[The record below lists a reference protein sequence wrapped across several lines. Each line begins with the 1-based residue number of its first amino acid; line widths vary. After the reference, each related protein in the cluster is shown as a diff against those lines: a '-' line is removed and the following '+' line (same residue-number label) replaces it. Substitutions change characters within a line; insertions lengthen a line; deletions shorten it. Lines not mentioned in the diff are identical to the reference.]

1 MIAGPELQEYLDEIR
16 QEVCSRCV
24 ERPYGG
30 PPCGPLGK
38 PCGVELHLPQLVESV
53 RAVHSDLIAPYLDTN
68 RREVCEHCPYLHNA
82 DCCPCPMDSLAVLV
96 VEAIEAVDRRRQRRG
111 HGPEV
116 IATLPGHDRPDM
128 AEVSRAYEA
137 AAGTWTGCDWPTA
150 FGPAALDL
158 QGWTAAEAEAEA
170 VEAPAGQ
177 RKDWAAAARW
187 LTEVERRAEE
197 AEAEA
202 EMAVRAAA
210 AGDWPQAAEHAW
222 VAWSIE
228 FSTGRPFRQG
238 ATAWQRLYKAVA
250 AAARAHD
257 EREARDLIQVSTRL
271 P

>member
-137 AAGTWTGCDWPTA
+137 AAGTWASCDWPTA

-158 QGWTAAEAEAEA
+158 QGWTAAEAEAHA
-170 VEAPAGQ
+170 VEAPAAQ
-177 RKDWAAAARW
+177 RKDWEAAARW

-222 VAWSIE
+222 MAWSIE

-238 ATAWQRLYKAVA
+238 ATAWQRLYKAVTA
-250 AAARAHD
+250 GASAHD
-257 EREARDLIQVSTRL
+257 EREARDLIQVSIRL

>member
-1 MIAGPELQEYLDEIR
+1 MIAEPELQEYLDEIR

-38 PCGVELHLPQLVESV
+38 PCGVELHLPQLVEAV
-53 RAVHSDLIAPYLDTN
+53 RQVHSDLIGPYLATN
-68 RREVCEHCPYLHNA
+68 RSEVCEHCPYLHHA
-82 DCCPCPMDSLAVLV
+82 DYCPCPMDSLAVLV
-96 VEAIEAVDRRRQRRG
+96 VEAVEAVERRRQQRQHG
-111 HGPEV
+111 HEV
-116 IATLPGHDRPDM
+116 VASLPGSDRPDLT
-128 AEVSRAYEA
+128 EVTRVYEA
-137 AAGTWTGCDWPTA
+137 ASGTWVGCDWPTV

-158 QGWTAAEAEAEA
+158 QGWTAAEAEARA
-170 VEAPAGQ
+170 VEAPAEQ
-177 RKDWAAAARW
+177 RKDWEAAARW
-187 LTEVERRAEE
+187 LREVERRAEE

-222 VAWSIE
+222 MAWSIE

-238 ATAWQRLYKAVA
+238 ATAWQRLYKAVTA
-250 AAARAHD
+250 GASAHD
-257 EREARDLIQVSTRL
+257 EREARDLIQVSIRL